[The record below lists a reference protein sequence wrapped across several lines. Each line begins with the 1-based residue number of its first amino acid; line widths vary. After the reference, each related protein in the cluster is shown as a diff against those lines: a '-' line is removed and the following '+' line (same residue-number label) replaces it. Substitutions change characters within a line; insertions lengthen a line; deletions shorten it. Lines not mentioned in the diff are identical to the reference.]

1 VSASPTP
8 TSLPLSRFIDPV
20 QMYQYRATGRDP
32 TLATP
37 HRRRPYAGTPSR
49 QECLPS
55 CHALRDCLLQLADR
69 VCRFSSCC
77 LRMPPGFAPLPVVHL
92 PTASCVVS
100 TSLVTPHV
108 APLQVY
114 TPLSSVSLPD
124 TYFTASVWWKA
135 QRNHQAPLC

>member
-1 VSASPTP
+1 VSRIIVSLHVEFDEADFPFSASPRP
-8 TSLPLSRFIDPV
+8 TNDLDIFETGKSTQWRLMVPLGFPPLLV
-20 QMYQYRATGRDP
+20 
-32 TLATP
+32 
-37 HRRRPYAGTPSR
+37 
-49 QECLPS
+49 
-55 CHALRDCLLQLADR
+55 HALA
-69 VCRFSSCC
+69 

-124 TYFTASVWWKA
+124 TYFTASV
-135 QRNHQAPLC
+135 PLH